1 MTDQIIATGLACLTA
16 HMLADF
22 IFQPDWMVA
31 QKHRPGILLL
41 HALVVFAL
49 TTLVLG
55 GSLLL
60 AAILALAHL
69 AIDAIKV
76 YATPPQQRDRL
87 WPYLGDQCAHL
98 ITIALAAYLMPEA
111 FSRGVWAEHAQALR
125 PPMLLVIGLIAATF
139 AGGPAVGGL
148 MARYKAQAQ
157 PDGLDSAGRIIGL
170 LERALIYLMVI
181 VGDPIGIGFLIAA
194 KSILRFD
201 TASQSREIS
210 EYVIIGT
217 LASFGWA
224 LTAAFATQSLI
235 KLL

>member
-1 MTDQIIATGLACLTA
+1 MSDPFIATGLACLTA

-31 QKHRPGILLL
+31 QKRRPSILLL
-41 HALVVFAL
+41 HAVIVFAL
-49 TTLVLG
+49 TATALG

-60 AAILALAHL
+60 AAAVGLAHL
-69 AIDAIKV
+69 AIDAVKV
-76 YATPPQQRDRL
+76 YATPRRHRDRL
-87 WPYLGDQCAHL
+87 WPYLGDQSAHL

-111 FSRGVWAEHAQALR
+111 FSRGVWAEHTQDLLAPMAL
-125 PPMLLVIGLIAATF
+125 LSGLIAATF

-148 MARYKAQAQ
+148 MTRYKAQAQ
-157 PDGLDSAGRIIGL
+157 PDGLDNAGRIIGL
-170 LERALIYLMVI
+170 LERALIYLMVM

-224 LTAAFATQSLI
+224 LTIAFATQSLI
-235 KLL
+235 TLL

>member
-1 MTDQIIATGLACLTA
+1 MSDPFIATGLACLTA

-31 QKHRPGILLL
+31 QKRRPGILLL
-41 HALVVFAL
+41 HAIIVFVL
-49 TTLVLG
+49 TAIALG
-55 GSLLL
+55 GSLML
-60 AAILALAHL
+60 AAAVGLAHL
-69 AIDAIKV
+69 TIDAVKV
-76 YATPPQQRDRL
+76 YATPPSHRDRL
-87 WPYLGDQCAHL
+87 WPYLGDQSAHL

-111 FSRGVWAEHAQALR
+111 FSRGVWAEHTQDLLTPMAL
-125 PPMLLVIGLIAATF
+125 LIGLIAATF

-157 PDGLDSAGRIIGL
+157 PDGLDNAGRIIGL
-170 LERALIYLMVI
+170 LERALIYLMVM

-224 LTAAFATQSLI
+224 LTIAFATQSLI
-235 KLL
+235 TLL